1 MEFSNKNKKKKN
13 NSKNNSSHSS
23 GNNSNISDENKNSLN
38 NSGNINIEKNTN
50 NNINIESSNQNKQP
64 SSSDASKEKLNQLKN
79 LKYIFPFLNE
89 GQYPGKNEDKTI
101 KKYSISEYNDIVS
114 SINKNKSPLNKNKY
128 EEDILEGKVN
138 IIDKVIQKHMPSS
151 NDSKVISIH
160 PGLTSLSLKI
170 DKNFNMMND
179 IGYRLPNL
187 IELNLQGS
195 EIESIMDIGTSFN
208 KLEKLNVSGCGLTDL
223 SGIIC
228 FQNLKEL
235 NASNNK
241 ITDLI
246 DIEMCEELK
255 VIDLSNNLLTDDNNL
270 LFLNSCPNLQKVI
283 LTGNKFSSFNRD
295 LLDKNIQL
303 IIKYIYN
310 N

>member
-1 MEFSNKNKKKKN
+1 MQNINKTKKKKN
-13 NSKNNSSHSS
+13 DSKNNSSHSS
-23 GNNSNISDENKNSLN
+23 SNNSNISDENKNCLN
-38 NSGNINIEKNTN
+38 NSANMNKEKSTN
-50 NNINIESSNQNKQP
+50 NNINPEVQTQSQ
-64 SSSDASKEKLNQLKN
+64 DKEKINQLKN

-89 GQYPGKNEDKTI
+89 EINQKDDANKIKN
-101 KKYSISEYNDIVS
+101 YSISEYNKIVS
-114 SINKNKSPLNKNKY
+114 SINKNKSPINTNKFEN
-128 EEDILEGKVN
+128 EILEGKIN
-138 IIDKVIQKHMPSS
+138 IIDKVIQKYMPAS

-160 PGLTSLSLKI
+160 PGLTSLRLKI

-179 IGYRLPNL
+179 IGFRLPNL
-187 IELNLQGS
+187 IDLDLQGS

-241 ITDLI
+241 IADLI

-255 VIDLSNNLLTDDNNL
+255 YLDLSNNLITDDNNL

-283 LTGNKFSSFNRD
+283 LTGNKMKNLNRD

-303 IIKYIYN
+303 II
-310 N
+310 

>member
-1 MEFSNKNKKKKN
+1 MQKSIKTKIKKN
-13 NSKNNSSHSS
+13 DSKNNSSHSS
-23 GNNSNISDENKNSLN
+23 SNNSHNSNISDENKNSLN
-38 NSGNINIEKNTN
+38 NSGNNNKEKNIN
-50 NNINIESSNQNKQP
+50 NNINQNIQIQENKQQNQN
-64 SSSDASKEKLNQLKN
+64 EIKLNQLKN

-89 GQYPGKNEDKTI
+89 GLNQKDDDKNKN
-101 KKYSISEYNDIVS
+101 YSISEYNKIVS
-114 SINKNKSPLNKNKY
+114 SINKNKSLTSTNKY
-128 EEDILEGKVN
+128 EEGILEGKIN
-138 IIDKVIQKHMPSS
+138 IIDKVIQKHMPVS

-246 DIEMCEELK
+246 DIEMCEEFK
-255 VIDLSNNLLTDDNNL
+255 IIDLSNNLITDENNL

-283 LTGNKFSSFNRD
+283 LTGNKLKTFNKEI
-295 LLDKNIQL
+295 LDKNIQL
-303 IIKYIYN
+303 II
-310 N
+310 

>member
-1 MEFSNKNKKKKN
+1 MQISNKPKKKKN
-13 NSKNNSSHSS
+13 DSKNNSSHSS
-23 GNNSNISDENKNSLN
+23 SNNSNNSDENKNSLN
-38 NSGNINIEKNTN
+38 NSGNANKEKNTN
-50 NNINIESSNQNKQP
+50 NNINNNPQIQKQQNTNE
-64 SSSDASKEKLNQLKN
+64 SKEKLNQLKN

-89 GQYPGKNEDKTI
+89 ELNQKDDHNKSKN
-101 KKYSISEYNDIVS
+101 YSISEYNKIVS
-114 SINKNKSPLNKNKY
+114 SINKNKSPTNTNKY
-128 EEDILEGKVN
+128 EEEILEGKIN
-138 IIDKVIQKHMPSS
+138 IIDKVIQKYMPVS

-208 KLEKLNVSGCGLTDL
+208 KLEKLNVSNCGLTDL

-228 FQNLKEL
+228 FQNLREL
-235 NASNNK
+235 NAANNK

-255 VIDLSNNLLTDDNNL
+255 IIDLSNNLITDENNL

-283 LTGNKFSSFNRD
+283 LTGNKFKSLNRE

-303 IIKYIYN
+303 VI
-310 N
+310 

>member
-1 MEFSNKNKKKKN
+1 MQKSNKTKKKKN
-13 NSKNNSSHSS
+13 DSKNNSSHSS
-23 GNNSNISDENKNSLN
+23 SNNSNISDENKNSLN
-38 NSGNINIEKNTN
+38 NSGNNNKEKNIN
-50 NNINIESSNQNKQP
+50 NNLNIESASQNKVNI
-64 SSSDASKEKLNQLKN
+64 SDNSQEKLNQLKN
-79 LKYIFPFLNE
+79 LKFIFPFLSE
-89 GQYPGKNEDKTI
+89 GQIDIKGENDKIKN
-101 KKYSISEYNDIVS
+101 YSKSEYSNIVT
-114 SINKNKSPLNKNKY
+114 SINKNKSSTNKNKD
-128 EEDILEGKVN
+128 EDEILEGKIN
-138 IIDKVIQKHMPSS
+138 IIDKVIQKHLPVS
-151 NDSKVISIH
+151 NDSKVITIN

-195 EIESIMDIGTSFN
+195 TIESIMDIGTSFN

-228 FQNLKEL
+228 FRNLKEL

-241 ITDLI
+241 ITDLL

-255 VIDLSNNLLTDDNNL
+255 VIDLSNNLICDENNL
-270 LFLNSCPNLQKVI
+270 LFLNSCPNLRKVI
-283 LTGNKFSSFNRD
+283 LTGNKLKTFNRD

-303 IIKYIYN
+303 II
-310 N
+310 

>member
-1 MEFSNKNKKKKN
+1 MQISNKPKKKKN
-13 NSKNNSSHSS
+13 DSKNNSSHSS
-23 GNNSNISDENKNSLN
+23 SNNSNNSDENKNSLN
-38 NSGNINIEKNTN
+38 NSGNANKEKNTN
-50 NNINIESSNQNKQP
+50 NNINNNPQIQKQQNTNE
-64 SSSDASKEKLNQLKN
+64 SKEKLNQLKN

-89 GQYPGKNEDKTI
+89 ELNQKDDNNKSKN
-101 KKYSISEYNDIVS
+101 YSISEYNKIVS
-114 SINKNKSPLNKNKY
+114 SINKNKSPTNTNKY
-128 EEDILEGKVN
+128 EEEILEGKIN
-138 IIDKVIQKHMPSS
+138 IIDKVIQKYMPVS

-208 KLEKLNVSGCGLTDL
+208 KLEKLNVSNCGLTDL

-228 FQNLKEL
+228 FQNLREL
-235 NASNNK
+235 NAANNK

-255 VIDLSNNLLTDDNNL
+255 IIDLSNNLITDENNL
-270 LFLNSCPNLQKVI
+270 LFLNSCQNLQKVI
-283 LTGNKFSSFNRD
+283 LTGNKLKVLNKE
-295 LLDKNIQL
+295 LLEKKIQL
-303 IIKYIYN
+303 II
-310 N
+310 

>member
-1 MEFSNKNKKKKN
+1 MQNINKTKKKKN
-13 NSKNNSSHSS
+13 DSKNNSSHSS
-23 GNNSNISDENKNSLN
+23 SNNSNISDENKNCLN
-38 NSGNINIEKNTN
+38 NSANMNKEKSTN
-50 NNINIESSNQNKQP
+50 NNINPEVQTQSQ
-64 SSSDASKEKLNQLKN
+64 DKEKINQLKN

-89 GQYPGKNEDKTI
+89 EINQKDDANKIKN
-101 KKYSISEYNDIVS
+101 YSISEYNKIVS
-114 SINKNKSPLNKNKY
+114 SINKNKSPINTNKFEN
-128 EEDILEGKVN
+128 EILEGKIN
-138 IIDKVIQKHMPSS
+138 IIDKVIQKYMPAS

-160 PGLTSLSLKI
+160 PGLTSLRLKI

-179 IGYRLPNL
+179 IGFRLPNL
-187 IELNLQGS
+187 IDLDLQGS

-255 VIDLSNNLLTDDNNL
+255 YLDLSNNLITDDNNL

-283 LTGNKFSSFNRD
+283 LTGNKMKNLNRD

-303 IIKYIYN
+303 II
-310 N
+310 

>member
-1 MEFSNKNKKKKN
+1 MQKSIKTKKN
-13 NSKNNSSHSS
+13 DSKNNSSHSS
-23 GNNSNISDENKNSLN
+23 SNNSHNSNISDENKNSLN
-38 NSGNINIEKNTN
+38 NSGNNNKEKNIN
-50 NNINIESSNQNKQP
+50 NNINQNIQIQENKQQNQN
-64 SSSDASKEKLNQLKN
+64 EVKLNQLKN

-89 GQYPGKNEDKTI
+89 GLNQKDDDKNKN
-101 KKYSISEYNDIVS
+101 YSISEYNKIVS
-114 SINKNKSPLNKNKY
+114 SINKNKSLTTTNKY
-128 EEDILEGKVN
+128 EEGILEGKIN
-138 IIDKVIQKHMPSS
+138 IIDKVIQKHMPVS

-160 PGLTSLSLKI
+160 PSLTSLSLKI

-255 VIDLSNNLLTDDNNL
+255 IIYLSNNLITDENNL

-283 LTGNKFSSFNRD
+283 LTGNKLKTFNKEI
-295 LLDKNIQL
+295 LDKNIQL
-303 IIKYIYN
+303 II
-310 N
+310 

>member
-1 MEFSNKNKKKKN
+1 MQNINKTKKKKN
-13 NSKNNSSHSS
+13 DSKNNSSHSS
-23 GNNSNISDENKNSLN
+23 SNNSNISDENKNCLN
-38 NSGNINIEKNTN
+38 NSANMNKEKSTN
-50 NNINIESSNQNKQP
+50 NNINPEAQTQSQ
-64 SSSDASKEKLNQLKN
+64 DKEKINQLKN

-89 GQYPGKNEDKTI
+89 EINQKDDANKIKN
-101 KKYSISEYNDIVS
+101 YSISEYNKIVS
-114 SINKNKSPLNKNKY
+114 SINKNKSPINTNKFEN
-128 EEDILEGKVN
+128 EILEGKIN
-138 IIDKVIQKHMPSS
+138 IIDKVIQKYMPAS

-160 PGLTSLSLKI
+160 PGLTSLRLKI

-179 IGYRLPNL
+179 IGFRLPNL
-187 IELNLQGS
+187 IDLDLQGS

-255 VIDLSNNLLTDDNNL
+255 YLDLSNNLITDDNNL

-283 LTGNKFSSFNRD
+283 LTGNKIKNLNRD

-303 IIKYIYN
+303 II
-310 N
+310 

>member
-1 MEFSNKNKKKKN
+1 MQ
-13 NSKNNSSHSS
+13 
-23 GNNSNISDENKNSLN
+23 NSNNPSHQSRNNSDENKNNLN
-38 NSGNINIEKNTN
+38 NSDNKNNAENINNKVNTGL
-50 NNINIESSNQNKQP
+50 SKQKKEP
-64 SSSDASKEKLNQLKN
+64 SSDNSKEKLNQLKN
-79 LKYIFPFLNE
+79 LKYIFPFLSESQSEIKEEENKM
-89 GQYPGKNEDKTI
+89 KN
-101 KKYSISEYNDIVS
+101 YSVSEYKNIVS
-114 SINKNKSPLNKNKY
+114 SINNNKSPINKNKT
-128 EEDILEGKVN
+128 EEEILEGKIN

-160 PGLTSLSLKI
+160 PGLTSISLKI

-187 IELNLQGS
+187 IELNLEGS

-246 DIEMCEELK
+246 DIEMCEELR
-255 VIDLSNNLLTDDNNL
+255 ILDLSNNLISNENNL
-270 LFLNSCPNLQKVI
+270 LFLNSCPNLKKVI
-283 LTGNKFSSFNRD
+283 LTGNKFKSFNKD
-295 LLDKNIQL
+295 LLDKNIQ
-303 IIKYIYN
+303 III
-310 N
+310 

>member
-1 MEFSNKNKKKKN
+1 MQ
-13 NSKNNSSHSS
+13 
-23 GNNSNISDENKNSLN
+23 NSNNLSHPNRNNSDENKNNLN
-38 NSGNINIEKNTN
+38 NSDNKNKAENIN
-50 NNINIESSNQNKQP
+50 NNINIGLPKQKKEP
-64 SSSDASKEKLNQLKN
+64 SSDNSKEKINQLKN
-79 LKYIFPFLNE
+79 LKYIFPFLLE
-89 GQYPGKNEDKTI
+89 AKSELKEEKNKM
-101 KKYSISEYNDIVS
+101 KNYSASEYKNIVS
-114 SINKNKSPLNKNKY
+114 SINNIKSPINKNKT
-128 EEDILEGKVN
+128 EEEILEGKIN
-138 IIDKVIQKHMPSS
+138 IIDKVIQKHMPVS

-160 PGLTSLSLKI
+160 PGLTSISLKI

-195 EIESIMDIGTSFN
+195 DIESIMDIGTSFN

-255 VIDLSNNLLTDDNNL
+255 ILDLSNNLISNENNL
-270 LFLNSCPNLQKVI
+270 LFLNSCPNLKKVI
-283 LTGNKFSSFNRD
+283 LIGNKLKSFNKD
-295 LLDKNIQL
+295 LLDKNIQ
-303 IIKYIYN
+303 III
-310 N
+310 

>member
-1 MEFSNKNKKKKN
+1 MQKNNKTKKKKN
-13 NSKNNSSHSS
+13 DSKNNSSHSS
-23 GNNSNISDENKNSLN
+23 SNNSNISDENKNSLN
-38 NSGNINIEKNTN
+38 NSGNINKEKSIN
-50 NNINIESSNQNKQP
+50 NNLNIESASQNKINI
-64 SSSDASKEKLNQLKN
+64 SDNSQEKLNQLKN
-79 LKYIFPFLNE
+79 LKYIFPFLSE
-89 GQYPGKNEDKTI
+89 GQIDIKGENDKIKN
-101 KKYSISEYNDIVS
+101 YSKSEYSNIVT
-114 SINKNKSPLNKNKY
+114 SINKNKSSTNKNKD
-128 EEDILEGKVN
+128 EDEILEGKIN
-138 IIDKVIQKHMPSS
+138 IIDKVIQKHLPVS
-151 NDSKVISIH
+151 NDSKVITIN

-195 EIESIMDIGTSFN
+195 TIESIMDIGTSFN

-228 FQNLKEL
+228 FRNLKEL

-241 ITDLI
+241 ITDLL

-255 VIDLSNNLLTDDNNL
+255 VIDLSNNLISDENNL
-270 LFLNSCPNLQKVI
+270 LFLNSCPNLRKVI
-283 LTGNKFSSFNRD
+283 LTGNKLKTFNRD

-303 IIKYIYN
+303 II
-310 N
+310 

>member
-1 MEFSNKNKKKKN
+1 MQ
-13 NSKNNSSHSS
+13 
-23 GNNSNISDENKNSLN
+23 NSNNPSHQSRNNSDENKNNLN
-38 NSGNINIEKNTN
+38 NSDNKNNAENINNKVNTGL
-50 NNINIESSNQNKQP
+50 SKQKKEP
-64 SSSDASKEKLNQLKN
+64 SSDNSKEKLNQLKN
-79 LKYIFPFLNE
+79 LKYIFPFLSESQSEIKEEENKM
-89 GQYPGKNEDKTI
+89 KN
-101 KKYSISEYNDIVS
+101 YSVSEYKNIVS
-114 SINKNKSPLNKNKY
+114 SINNNKSPINKNKT
-128 EEDILEGKVN
+128 EEEILEGKIN

-160 PGLTSLSLKI
+160 PGLTSISLKI

-187 IELNLQGS
+187 IELNLEGS

-246 DIEMCEELK
+246 DIEMCEELR
-255 VIDLSNNLLTDDNNL
+255 ILDLSNNLISNENNL
-270 LFLNSCPNLQKVI
+270 LFLNSCPNLKKVI
-283 LTGNKFSSFNRD
+283 LTGNKLKSFNKD
-295 LLDKNIQL
+295 LLDKNIQ
-303 IIKYIYN
+303 III
-310 N
+310 

>member
-1 MEFSNKNKKKKN
+1 MKNTNKTKKKKN
-13 NSKNNSSHSS
+13 DSKNNSSHSS
-23 GNNSNISDENKNSLN
+23 SNNSNISDENKNCLN
-38 NSGNINIEKNTN
+38 NSANMNKEKSTN
-50 NNINIESSNQNKQP
+50 NNINPEAQTQSQ
-64 SSSDASKEKLNQLKN
+64 DKEKINQLKN

-89 GQYPGKNEDKTI
+89 EINQKDDANKIKN
-101 KKYSISEYNDIVS
+101 YSISEYNKIVS
-114 SINKNKSPLNKNKY
+114 SINKNKSPINTNKFEN
-128 EEDILEGKVN
+128 EILEGKIN
-138 IIDKVIQKHMPSS
+138 IIDKVIQKYMPAS

-160 PGLTSLSLKI
+160 PGLTSLRLKI

-179 IGYRLPNL
+179 IGFRLPNL
-187 IELNLQGS
+187 IDLDLQGS

-255 VIDLSNNLLTDDNNL
+255 YLDLSNNLITDDNNL

-283 LTGNKFSSFNRD
+283 LTGNKMKNLNRD

-303 IIKYIYN
+303 II
-310 N
+310 

>member
-1 MEFSNKNKKKKN
+1 MQKSNKTKKKKN
-13 NSKNNSSHSS
+13 DSKNNSSHSS
-23 GNNSNISDENKNSLN
+23 SNNSNISDENKNSLN
-38 NSGNINIEKNTN
+38 NSGNINKEKNVN
-50 NNINIESSNQNKQP
+50 NNLNIESASQNKINISYNSQ
-64 SSSDASKEKLNQLKN
+64 EKLNQLKN
-79 LKYIFPFLNE
+79 LKFIFPFLSE
-89 GQYPGKNEDKTI
+89 GQIDIKCDNDKI
-101 KKYSISEYNDIVS
+101 NNYSKSEYSNIVTSINKNKS
-114 SINKNKSPLNKNKY
+114 SINKNKD
-128 EEDILEGKVN
+128 EDEILEGKIN
-138 IIDKVIQKHMPSS
+138 IIDKVIQKHVPVS
-151 NDSKVISIH
+151 NDSKVITIN

-195 EIESIMDIGTSFN
+195 TIESIMDIGTSFN

-228 FQNLKEL
+228 FRNLKEL

-241 ITDLI
+241 ITDLL

-255 VIDLSNNLLTDDNNL
+255 VIDLSNNLISDENNL
-270 LFLNSCPNLQKVI
+270 LFLNSCPNLRKVI
-283 LTGNKFSSFNRD
+283 LTGNKLKTFNRD

-303 IIKYIYN
+303 II
-310 N
+310 

>member
-1 MEFSNKNKKKKN
+1 MQKSIKTKKN
-13 NSKNNSSHSS
+13 DSKNNSSHSS
-23 GNNSNISDENKNSLN
+23 SNNSHNSNISDENKNSLN
-38 NSGNINIEKNTN
+38 NSGNNNKEKNIN
-50 NNINIESSNQNKQP
+50 NNINQNIQIQENKQQNQN
-64 SSSDASKEKLNQLKN
+64 EVKLNQLKN

-89 GQYPGKNEDKTI
+89 GLNQKDDDKNKN
-101 KKYSISEYNDIVS
+101 YSISEYNKIVS
-114 SINKNKSPLNKNKY
+114 SINKNKSLTTTNKY
-128 EEDILEGKVN
+128 EEGILEGKIN
-138 IIDKVIQKHMPSS
+138 IIDKVIQKHMPVS

-255 VIDLSNNLLTDDNNL
+255 IIDLSNNLITDENNL

-283 LTGNKFSSFNRD
+283 LTGNKLKTFNKEI
-295 LLDKNIQL
+295 LDKNIQL
-303 IIKYIYN
+303 II
-310 N
+310 